1 LIVAPVFAVTI
12 NIRYR
17 ERSSVASLWTLFRVV
32 VVMVVVVM
40 VVVVVVLFPESITP
54 MGGCGCLLSE
64 KKMPF
69 SVSGWD
75 AVKIGSWSSG

>member
-1 LIVAPVFAVTI
+1 
-12 NIRYR
+12 
-17 ERSSVASLWTLFRVV
+17 VV